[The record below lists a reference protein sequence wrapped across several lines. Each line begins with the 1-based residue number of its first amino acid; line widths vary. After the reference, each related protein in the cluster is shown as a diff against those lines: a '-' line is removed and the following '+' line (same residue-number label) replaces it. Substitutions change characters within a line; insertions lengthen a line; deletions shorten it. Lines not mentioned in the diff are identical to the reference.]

1 MENNPASVE
10 TSAAKPSLMS
20 KPSLNPASV
29 GSVDEARILSS
40 LSGAPA
46 PAPAPTGSSWVL
58 KSLLLLVAG
67 AALAYGGFQY
77 FSQQTAPK
85 TKPYVIIDEKAE
97 SSAQSTPVAPPP
109 SAKEAST
116 IVGTAPNEAAQIINE
131 PVPST
136 GKLTAALEDGVKPPK
151 AALEKALESSAPL
164 SAASAMAAAKPAVT
178 LSTPAS
184 ADPAKDLAAKTAVAK
199 ADLVATQAAPTA
211 VAAAAPTKT
220 TKPAAPADKTP
231 SADKDVSLIAA
242 LLTHNSSANSS
253 AKPTTAGAV
262 APSPAPAKAAAS
274 APAPTNY
281 NATDSSADATTIAL
295 KKCGDLNIFEREV
308 CRVKTC
314 NNQWESH
321 PACKA
326 ALNTGA
332 ANASAAADALPKR

>member
-20 KPSLNPASV
+20 KPSLNPASTS
-29 GSVDEARILSS
+29 SVDEARILSS

-46 PAPAPTGSSWVL
+46 PAPAPTGSSWAL

-67 AALAYGGFQY
+67 GALAYGGFQY
-77 FSQQTAPK
+77 FSQQSAPK
-85 TKPYVIIDEKAE
+85 AKPYVIIDEKAD
-97 SSAQSTPVAPPP
+97 STAQSAPATQPP
-109 SAKEAST
+109 LAKDTSPIAGAAST
-116 IVGTAPNEAAQIINE
+116 EAAQIINE
-131 PVPST
+131 PAPST

-151 AALEKALESSAPL
+151 AALEKALESSAPV

-178 LSTPAS
+178 LSTPVS
-184 ADPAKDLAAKTAVAK
+184 TDPAKDLAAKTAAAK
-199 ADLVATQAAPTA
+199 ADPVATQAAPTA
-211 VAAAAPTKT
+211 VAAAAQAKT

-242 LLTHNSSANSS
+242 LLTHNSSANSA
-253 AKPTTAGAV
+253 AKPAAPGATAT
-262 APSPAPAKAAAS
+262 SPAPAKAAAS

-281 NATDSSADATTIAL
+281 NATDSNADATTIAL

-332 ANASAAADALPKR
+332 TNASAAADALPKR

>member
-20 KPSLNPASV
+20 KPSLNPAST
-29 GSVDEARILSS
+29 SSLDEARILSS

-46 PAPAPTGSSWVL
+46 PAPAPTNSSWVL

-77 FSQQTAPK
+77 FSQQSASK
-85 TKPYVIIDEKAE
+85 AKPYVIIDEKAD
-97 SSAQSTPVAPPP
+97 STAQSAPAAQSPL
-109 SAKEAST
+109 AKDTSPIA
-116 IVGTAPNEAAQIINE
+116 VTAPNEAAQIINE
-131 PVPST
+131 PAPST

-151 AALEKALESSAPL
+151 AALEKALESSAPV

-184 ADPAKDLAAKTAVAK
+184 ADRAK
-199 ADLVATQAAPTA
+199 ADPVATQAAPTA
-211 VAAAAPTKT
+211 VAAAAQTKT

-242 LLTHNSSANSS
+242 LLTHNSSANSA
-253 AKPTTAGAV
+253 AKPVAAGAT
-262 APSPAPAKAAAS
+262 ATSPAPAKAAAS

-281 NATDSSADATTIAL
+281 NATDSNADATTIAL

-332 ANASAAADALPKR
+332 TNASAAADALPKR